1 MDPLKPKPGFS
12 DLEIGI
18 MAHVFQK
25 YYANTSDMPDTQISK
40 LASLLPKCYTLGTNK
55 HDFNSRFEQARKK
68 ICNFDTLQLDY
79 RKSEDSIEAQIQED
93 GCAMVEITQ
102 YVAADNCLGVEVTKT
117 KIKTKTKTKAKTNTK
132 IKTESKTESKGIKR
146 PHSD

>member
-25 YYANTSDMPDTQISK
+25 YYANTSDMPDIQINK
-40 LASLLPKCYTLGTNK
+40 LESLLPKCYTLGTNK

-102 YVAADNCLGVEVTKT
+102 YVAADNCLGVEVPKSKSKAKTTVKTKAKTDIKT
-117 KIKTKTKTKAKTNTK
+117 KIKTD
-132 IKTESKTESKGIKR
+132 SKGIKR